1 MKSIFRYLFLVLLLS
16 SFSLKAQQKAV
27 MVSPDLEFTSSNLP
41 IVVINT
47 NGIPIRD
54 EPKIMADMGIIYN
67 GEGKRNNLSD
77 PFNHYKGK
85 IAIEIRGTSS
95 QQFPKKQYGFDTID
109 SLGNDLDVSLL
120 SFPLESDWIL
130 SAQYNDKT
138 LLRDV
143 LAFDIAHKLG
153 MYATRTKYCE
163 VVLNGDYIGIYIL
176 YEKIKRDKN
185 RVNISKMSTADST
198 GDALTGGYIVQ
209 IDRNEGAASGWQSVF
224 APYPGAGQR
233 CFYQYVTPK
242 DDEITPVQKTYLQKS
257 IYNFE
262 QKMYSPAY
270 ADTASGYPKMIDV
283 NSFVSMFIL
292 NEVTRNVDAYRLS
305 AYMYKDRDSKGGRWK
320 AGPPWDYGLAFA
332 NANYNNG
339 ADATGIEIEY
349 FATSSS
355 FHYGDQFMAPFW
367 WYTLFRDKD
376 FKLAAAK
383 KYAAYRKEFLEFNK
397 MFSVIDS
404 ISSHIAEARER
415 NFTRWPILGRWVW
428 PNVYVGPTY
437 NDEII
442 YLQGWIIKR
451 LNWLDDY
458 FAPLVS
464 VEGNEINPDKFFL
477 SQNYP
482 NPFNPVTTIRYSLPS
497 SGQVKLRVFNSL
509 GSEVALLVN
518 TYQSEGS
525 YSIEFNAA
533 GLSSGIYYYRLET
546 PSETSVR
553 KMILLK

>member
-1 MKSIFRYLFLVLLLS
+1 MKFFFGNLFLVL
-16 SFSLKAQQKAV
+16 SLFTINLTAQQKAV
-27 MVSPDLEFTSSNLP
+27 MVSPAIEFTSSNLP

-47 NGIPIRD
+47 NGRQIVD

-95 QQFPKKQYGFDTID
+95 QQFPKKQYGFDTVD
-109 SLGNDLDVSLL
+109 SLGSDLDVSLL
-120 SFPLESDWIL
+120 GFPLESSWIL

-143 LAFDIAHKLG
+143 LSFDIAHKLG

-163 VVLNGDYIGIYIL
+163 VVLNGDYIGVYIL

-185 RVNISKMSTADST
+185 RVNISKMSTADTT

-209 IDRNEGAASGWQSVF
+209 IDRNEGSASGWQSGF
-224 APYPGAGQR
+224 APYSGAGQR

-242 DDEITPVQKTYLQKS
+242 GDEITPVQKTYLQKS

-262 QKMYSPAY
+262 QKMYSPVY

-283 NSFVSMFIL
+283 NSFVNMFVL

-305 AYMYKDRDSKGGRWK
+305 AYMYKDRDSKDGRWK

-367 WYTLFRDKD
+367 WYNLFRDKD
-376 FKLAAAK
+376 FKLAAAR

-404 ISSHIAEARER
+404 ISTHIAEARER
-415 NFTRWPILGRWVW
+415 NFLRWPIMGKWVW
-428 PNVYVGPTY
+428 PNVYVGSTY
-437 NDEII
+437 NDEIV

-464 VEGNEINPDKFFL
+464 VEENSVQPDKFTL
-477 SQNYP
+477 SQNFP
-482 NPFNPVTTIRYSLPS
+482 NPFNPVTTIKYSLPV

-509 GSEVALLVN
+509 GSEVASLVN
-518 TYQSEGS
+518 RYQPEGTYSV
-525 YSIEFNAA
+525 EFDAS
-533 GLSSGIYYYRLET
+533 GLASGIYYYRIET
-546 PSETSVR
+546 PSDASVK